1 MTKLQSGHAATML
14 QQLIAEVD
22 NKNVVYSDDLSTQNK
37 EQILQGLVACSEHD
51 VLFENWHSK
60 QIISVASIKSQLK
73 KFLSCSGE
81 QPSSAK
87 RL

>member
-60 QIISVASIKSQLK
+60 QIILVASNKSPSNN
-73 KFLSCSGE
+73 FLSCSGE